1 MEITMLKYFCK
12 SENRTEIEHL
22 KKKKNAIKEKLFSF
36 VFLNLLHTY
45 KIIVGIGTNSNTV
58 IMRKFDY

>member
-22 KKKKNAIKEKLFSF
+22 KKKINAIKEKLFSF
-36 VFLNLLHTY
+36 VVFCFFEFVAY
-45 KIIVGIGTNSNTV
+45 I
-58 IMRKFDY
+58 